1 MSGDFETRKALQIVT
16 QMVENVFSIV
26 PNILDICFEK
36 KYISYEPEIVEQQ
49 VKFSENTLIV
59 SVENEGADFLDQAL
73 QINGI
78 PYIKVPSEPIIDA
91 SNGAIKAQGRYLYIL
106 RDIDQKKL
114 VEKAIPK
121 AQELF
126 QKKLLKEEQDKL
138 KELGLDDEIPVI
150 ELGEYPDDEE
160 QEDEINNINDEDNI
174 NNEDDTNNIYDEG
187 NQKSNP
193 KDKKKKIKKIHEL
206 KEDYR
211 NEYTLQESAQV
222 EYENSKKIEQEYYDS
237 VQPTVKELN
246 EKIYSAENK
255 YTEKEQEYKERSKEY
270 EEAKTNYEQINSQYE
285 TNKEEIN
292 KNFENDKK
300 ERSQKITEY
309 ASVLEKQTV
318 EANNKAEEARK
329 QLEYEQRK
337 IDHLRNKITSQGG
350 SSDDFKALEIAESKL
365 NKAQENFNKT
375 SQNASDISKK
385 YDYYKNNMDYQ
396 IKSEYK
402 EAETLRDKKL
412 EENTKRLNEAREH
425 YKNTERAKNIIDAD
439 MTFIKAEI
447 NDNKN
452 TLQSIYNEQNELR
465 KSIQEVKDNK
475 NTVDLA
481 SARNKSI
488 YDLVNDK
495 KTEFNILTQN
505 INKGTYSGDEL
516 NSFTPQMQYTV
527 NKRGISVIGTDEGLK
542 DNKSFLTGIPT
553 YTNISKYNQETS
565 KLDVISS
572 TPGLKTNTS
581 VDITTKKNFQN
592 SIMSYNDVNK
602 IDVVKQQMFGIQT
615 TNKVIQKGHAE
626 QVIDVSGLN
635 KLYRGATT
643 KTIKKTENMI
653 VQTVRE
659 AITHNSGE
667 GGQTVEEFANY
678 TYPIVSALGN
688 NAHNMYVTA
697 LNTNKNGPEAVQRVV
712 NGKVVTQLDFGRK
725 LNDTQLKAMLKAMN
739 PTLSDEEIVKMMTNM
754 KGADALAVKI
764 ASGKLNYLSKEQRD
778 KLLESSLKL
787 SAKLQSLNN
796 PQQLAAR
803 FKAIITESKQFG
815 EIGTLIKFLEDN
827 GVSDEL
833 KQVLLKT
840 SKQQLLDPH
849 TYSKLLLKFKGKA
862 DTEFL
867 EKYMTT
873 LSSTKRKGLTM
884 SCIRQELFQLFRKGF
899 NSAGGQMMFK
909 CYDMSHR
916 VYTTFRAAMKL
927 VNFMTKHYMRL
938 RNPNVTKGVIDIAKS
953 NINAAKARAMQAAAH
968 KFTSTALYQRASNT
982 AFAHSMKALKKG
994 VDKAL
999 NAVKTKIREM
1009 LLNNVVSKFFAQQ
1022 LAKLA
1027 QSALAQQIGGAIA
1040 AAATPVLIA
1049 IAIILIL
1056 IILWIA
1062 GSSIYTAYFQD
1073 ASGGQTIGS
1082 QQSSSTSPTALT
1094 YNFADDTEIVE
1105 EIVTEL
1111 SKKNKE
1117 FISEIN
1123 NAANNRG
1130 AYVNTSGVTVNQDVG
1145 FYEQGAY
1152 KIIFRDAMTG
1162 KELEHNHV
1170 DLNNTKAIISMAS
1183 QYIPY
1188 TFKKP
1193 SENASQAAKDEY
1205 QAMKQHFKDYCY
1217 LLWAA
1222 THQISIEEYTPGNG
1236 GENADDESGMTT
1248 TVDQGKCDKDGTTIW
1263 LPDDFTRN
1271 EIILYKQDE
1280 IEDADEDTVQ
1290 QKQICKTCTDITTIN
1305 GYNNI
1310 ANGAES
1316 SDAICTHPSSNSEHD
1331 GWVKTGNWRWAI
1343 NTRTGYKHKQCDN
1356 VNCSKDSTD
1365 NCSTF
1370 FCDEFPNYHANGA
1383 TNTSLMTN
1391 EKDEDGN
1398 PIYQKIHYHNK
1409 DEYHKEYEWKY
1420 VCGGHLG
1427 AVVYVTIGDLSRLP
1441 SLGAAGDVDYEN
1453 VGEYPEDIVSGG
1465 SYVYEDVSDYSFE
1478 YNGGGELSG
1487 MTMGGMPVE
1496 FYMLSISGETSGLYS
1511 VNAIMG
1517 DAGQAYGVCQFD
1529 FECDLMNFIR
1539 WAYNEDPDLWSGF
1552 QPYLGYKSGDSA
1564 LIGNKGIQQAFI
1576 DAMKKDYQKALAMQ
1590 LEKFRSLYWDECAA
1604 QLNAAGYN
1612 LNERNIA
1619 VSAAILSINVNCG
1632 KQTKRYL
1639 QYLDPNMT
1647 DEEMIDKL
1655 YWIRNNI
1662 CSEDTFRRKGKI
1674 VRKGTNDR
1682 YRKWEPA
1689 LAKKLLNGQL
1699 TVDSIDTTGAASGD
1713 EWHGNAFVGPITPIK

>member
-126 QKKLLKEEQDKL
+126 QEKLLKEEQDKL
-138 KELGLDDEIPVI
+138 EELGLDDEIPVI

-160 QEDEINNINDEDNI
+160 QEDE
-174 NNEDDTNNIYDEG
+174 TNNIDDEDKTNNIDDEG
-187 NQKSNP
+187 VQESNP
-193 KDKKKKIKKIHEL
+193 KDKKKKIKKIEKL
-206 KEDYR
+206 RDNYI

-553 YTNISKYNQETS
+553 YTSISKYNQETS

-643 KTIKKTENMI
+643 KAIKKTENMV

-667 GGQTVEEFANY
+667 GGQSVEEFANY
-678 TYPIVSALGN
+678 TYPIVSALSN
-688 NAHNMYVTA
+688 NAHNIYVTA

-938 RNPNVTKGVIDIAKS
+938 RNPNVTKGVVDIAKS

-1082 QQSSSTSPTALT
+1082 KQSSSTSPTALT

-1130 AYVNTSGVTVNQDVG
+1130 AYTNTSGVTVNQNVG

-1193 SENASQAAKDEY
+1193 SEDASQAAKDEY

-1236 GENADDESGMTT
+1236 GENAGDESGMTT
-1248 TVDQGKCDKDGTTIW
+1248 TVTQGKCDKDGTTIW
-1263 LPDDFTRN
+1263 LPADFQINTRILKKAESEN
-1271 EIILYKQDE
+1271 EEDE
-1280 IEDADEDTVQ
+1280 VQ
-1290 QKQICKTCTDITTIN
+1290 KCGTCTDVYSLDGNN
-1305 GYNNI
+1305 GLS
-1310 ANGAES
+1310 A
-1316 SDAICTHPSSNSEHD
+1316 AICSHPSTNTENQ
-1331 GWVKTGNWRWAI
+1331 GWVKTGNWRLAT
-1343 NTRTGYKHKQCDN
+1343 NALSVDHTCPAS
-1356 VNCSKDSTD
+1356 CEKDH
-1365 NCSTF
+1365 
-1370 FCDEFPNYHANGA
+1370 DEEWGCIPYDLGEYILDYDDHPHYHGGFSQRKYEIDQTGA
-1383 TNTSLMTN
+1383 THYFHVHK
-1391 EKDEDGN
+1391 EFGED
-1398 PIYQKIHYHNK
+1398 P
-1409 DEYHKEYEWKY
+1409 DFHKEYEWRY

-1441 SLGAAGDVDYEN
+1441 SLGVAGDVDYES
-1453 VGEYPEDIVSGG
+1453 VGNYPEDIVSGG
-1465 SYVYEDVSDYSFE
+1465 SYVYDDVSDYSFE

-1517 DAGQAYGVCQFD
+1517 DVGQAYGVCQFD

-1590 LEKFRSLYWDECAA
+1590 LEKFRSLYWDECAT

-1639 QYLDPNMT
+1639 QYLNPSMS

-1662 CSEDTFRRKGKI
+1662 CNEDTFMRKGKL

-1699 TVDSIDTTGAASGD
+1699 TVDSIDTTGAASGV